1 MYRTASGDPSGA
13 WSFEPRHSF
22 PGGGV
27 GVTRPHEETL
37 SHNSGPTGRLHHCLQ
52 VICTL
57 IAERGYTRGQ
67 PTSQRSRLQRQLTL
81 ASARI

>member
-1 MYRTASGDPSGA
+1 MYQTPSGNPSGP
-13 WSFEPRHSF
+13 WSFEPAHSF

-27 GVTRPHEETL
+27 GVTRRHGKTP
-37 SHNSGPTGRLHHCLQ
+37 SHNSGPTGRLHHCLE
-52 VICTL
+52 VIYSV